1 MKLRPMRQKV
11 RWQWWHASRELMVLV
26 VAGAVAGCG
35 GLGRQAPEV
44 ADSRVARLP
53 AEDRQALLE
62 EQRDLDRITANIDTM
77 QVAVD
82 EAEQYRSMVESEH
95 RASQQSLEASQ
106 EAVDLAESAGDR
118 MPSDDAA
125 ERARLAEVRANLA
138 EEKMNYA
145 EALVA
150 LRQAQA
156 QELEAERAHAE
167 ARLQRSRFER
177 LQAHDLHGDLEG
189 EEFTEAEQQARQEW
203 EQARQ
208 RTSALEARV
217 QALAERWQQLEQQ
230 VQADDPSAS
239 SPIEPPEPPRL
250 LEPQDTE

>member
-1 MKLRPMRQKV
+1 MGMKLRPMRQKV
-11 RWQWWHASRELMVLV
+11 RWQLMVLV
-26 VAGAVAGCG
+26 LAGAVAGCG
-35 GLGRQAPEV
+35 AMGRQAPEV

-62 EQRDLDRITANIDTM
+62 EQRDLDRITANIDTI
-77 QVAVD
+77 QVAVE

-95 RASQQSLEASQ
+95 RASQENLEASQ
-106 EAVDLAESAGDR
+106 EAVELAESAGNR
-118 MPSDDAA
+118 MPSDHAA
-125 ERARLAEVRANLA
+125 QRARLAEARANLT

-156 QELEAERAHAE
+156 EELEAERAHAE

-177 LQAHDLHGDLEG
+177 LQAHDQHGDLEG
-189 EEFTEAEQQARQEW
+189 EDFTEAEQQARQEW

-208 RTSALEARV
+208 QRSTLEERV

-230 VQADDPSAS
+230 VQAEDPSAS

-250 LEPQDTE
+250 LQPQE